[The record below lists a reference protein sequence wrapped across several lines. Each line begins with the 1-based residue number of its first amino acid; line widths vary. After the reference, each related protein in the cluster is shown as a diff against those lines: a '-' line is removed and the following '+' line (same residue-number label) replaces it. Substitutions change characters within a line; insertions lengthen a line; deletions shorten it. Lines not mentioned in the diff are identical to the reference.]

1 MKPAKIM
8 KLLLILLLS
17 GTILP
22 VFAEDYYY
30 FQEQKLYTVPEFC
43 IIEFTDPQLP
53 GAADTLY
60 QITQNAIQEWEDKL
74 VRFTGEKQGW
84 DFTYKII
91 TQEQYDDIFSQDIC
105 DITIYY
111 EREPTTEE
119 ELTTAGHTYAMWGFA
134 DITIF
139 YLEPVWIFA
148 GQTETINGELYEVAE
163 LSHFKNSLDPFNDE
177 TVKHEIGHALGLDHY
192 PAKTEE
198 IINQS
203 GIYLAPSIMTLS
215 EDDFIIDSMQITDYD
230 IRSLVNLYGQDGI
243 NELDYLW
250 FIDYVFL
257 GIVILVIAYLLKRKF
272 AKKESIL
279 IPSDTGD
286 SDTGDSDTGDSETTR
301 CIRCSRLI
309 SRIGKSDVCNTC
321 LQKSDFGV

>member
-17 GTILP
+17 GTVLP
-22 VFAEDYYY
+22 VFAEEYYY
-30 FQEQKLYTVPEFC
+30 LQEQKLSTVPEFC

-91 TQEQYDDIFSQDIC
+91 T
-105 DITIYY
+105 
-111 EREPTTEE
+111 
-119 ELTTAGHTYAMWGFA
+119 LTTAGHTYAMWGFA

-139 YLEPVWIFA
+139 YLEPVWVFA

-177 TVKHEIGHALGLDHY
+177 TIKHEIGHALGLDHY

-198 IINQS
+198 IINQG
-203 GIYLAPSIMTLS
+203 GIYVAPSIMTLS
-215 EDDFIIDSMQITDYD
+215 EDDFIVDSMQITDYD

-250 FIDYVFL
+250 FLDYVFL
-257 GIVILVIAYLLKRKF
+257 GIVVLVIAYLLKRKF
-272 AKKESIL
+272 VKKVSSL
-279 IPSDTGD
+279 VP

-309 SRIGKSDVCNTC
+309 SSIGKSDVCNTC
-321 LQKSDFGV
+321 LQKSDFGA